1 MGVTLLWL
9 GAGNLVA
16 AATDDAA
23 GRVVR
28 GFNVVNVLGL
38 ALLVGLFAFYRIP
51 PPLLTLAAVEA
62 LFVLALAL
70 PARRRLGRGP

>member
-1 MGVTLLWL
+1 
-9 GAGNLVA
+9 
-16 AATDDAA
+16 
-23 GRVVR
+23 VVR